1 MFINIQIIMKT
12 LSFDTHPKVEQFH
25 IELIRKASI
34 SKRLHMVNS
43 LIKTTRRLSWRGIC
57 ERYANETQEARIK
70 RFILLLYGEE
80 ILAQRVTDLLVKKG
94 ILCNESS

>member
-1 MFINIQIIMKT
+1 
-12 LSFDTHPKVEQFH
+12 
-25 IELIRKASI
+25 
-34 SKRLHMVNS
+34 MVNS

-94 ILCNESS
+94 IL